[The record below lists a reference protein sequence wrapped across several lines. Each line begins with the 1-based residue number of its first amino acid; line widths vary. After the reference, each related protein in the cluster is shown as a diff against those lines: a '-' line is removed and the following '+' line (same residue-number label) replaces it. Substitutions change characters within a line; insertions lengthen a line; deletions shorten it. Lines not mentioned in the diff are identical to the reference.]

1 MTRDVVVVGGGV
13 AAHRCALEL
22 RRLGHDGAVT
32 VISGERHPPYDRTFL
47 SKDMLVDDVELV
59 PLAPRSEYTDQGIEL
74 LLGVPA
80 VALDANARRVQLS
93 DDTSRRYD
101 SLVLCVGGRP
111 VLPAALDAPG
121 VAVMREATDVDRLRA
136 ILARGGQLVVIG
148 GGFVGGEV
156 ASAAVTRGLD
166 VTLVEQ
172 AGAPLEAVL
181 GAEVGTL
188 IAALHR
194 ERGVKVVTGVGAK
207 AVSAS
212 QSGYRVD
219 LDDGTSLAADAVVV
233 GVGMAPAT
241 DWLAGSGLELDHG
254 IVTDARCRTSLDSVF
269 AAGDCARWWHPAY
282 ERLCRVEHWDTA
294 GRHGTAVA
302 KAVLGAAEPFM
313 PLPFVWS
320 DQHGV
325 KFQWAGQ
332 AAGCDDVRVEGGDPA
347 RFVARYYRSG
357 QLIGVFV
364 SGQPREFAKARKEL
378 AASMCPPDPRR

>member
-22 RRLGHDGAVT
+22 RRLGHDGTVT

-47 SKDMLVDDVELV
+47 SKDMLVEDVDLV

-74 LLGVPA
+74 LLDVTA
-80 VALDANARRVQLS
+80 VALDADARRVQLS
-93 DDTSRRYD
+93 DDTARRYD

-111 VLPAALDAPG
+111 VLPPALDAPG
-121 VAVMREATDVDRLRA
+121 VAVMREATHLDRLRA

-148 GGFVGGEV
+148 GGFIGGEV

-172 AGAPLEAVL
+172 AGAPLEAML
-181 GAEVGTL
+181 GAEVGTRV
-188 IAALHR
+188 AALHR
-194 ERGVKVVTGVGAK
+194 ERGVKVVTGVGAR

-219 LDDGTSLAADAVVV
+219 LDDGTTLSADAVVV

-241 DWLAGSGLELDHG
+241 DWLTGSGLELDHG
-254 IVTDARCRTSLDSVF
+254 IVTDASCRTSVDSVF

-282 ERLCRVEHWDTA
+282 ESLCRVEHWDTA

-302 KAVLGAAEPFM
+302 KTVLGSAEPFM

-325 KFQWAGQ
+325 KLQWAGR
-332 AAGCDDVRVEGGDPA
+332 AAGWDDVRVEGDDPA

-378 AASMCPPDPRR
+378 AASMCPPDQGR